1 MAYKNITTSRDGS
14 SFIITFNRPQRRN
27 AISIA
32 TMDELIDAAQTADQE
47 ADVPWHHR
55 HRRQGILLGR
65 GGFERRSRD
74 QRRQRW
80 PRLFQALAQALRR
93 FENLS
98 KPALAAIEGFCMTG
112 GCEFAL
118 ACDIRIAGEGSTF
131 AITSAK
137 IGTVAGA
144 GGTQRLARLVGA
156 AKAIEIMFSADPIDA
171 TEAHRIGLINRKVA
185 KGSALDEAKAMIRGY
200 ENRAPLSLAFIKR
213 VVYRGLQ
220 MDLASAL
227 EFEAFLV
234 TTIYGSEDRK
244 EGISAFL
251 EKRQAKF
258 KGK

>member
-1 MAYKNITTSRDGS
+1 VTYKNMTITRDGP
-14 SFIITFNRPQRRN
+14 SFIITFSRPQRRN

-32 TMDELIDAAQTADQE
+32 TMDELIDAAQSADQE
-47 ADVPWHHR
+47 ADVR
-55 HRRQGILLGR
+55 GIIVT
-65 GGFERRSRD
+65 GGKEYFSAGAD
-74 QRRQRW
+74 
-80 PRLFQALAQALRR
+80 LNDALAIKGASDGLRYFKR
-93 FENLS
+93 WHRLCDVFENLN
-98 KPALAAIEGFCMTG
+98 KPVFAAIEGFCMTG
-112 GCEFAL
+112 GCEFAM

-131 AITSAK
+131 AITSSK

-144 GGTQRLARLVGA
+144 GGTQRLARLVGP

-171 TEAHRIGLINRKVA
+171 VEAHRIGLINRKVA
-185 KGSALDEAKAMIRGY
+185 KGAALDEAKAMIEGY

-234 TTIYGSEDRK
+234 TTIYSSEDRK

>member
-47 ADVPWHHR
+47 ANVR
-55 HRRQGILLGR
+55 GIIVT
-65 GGFERRSRD
+65 GGKEYFSAGAD
-74 QRRQRW
+74 
-80 PRLFQALAQALRR
+80 LNDALAIKGASDGLGYFKRWHKLCDV